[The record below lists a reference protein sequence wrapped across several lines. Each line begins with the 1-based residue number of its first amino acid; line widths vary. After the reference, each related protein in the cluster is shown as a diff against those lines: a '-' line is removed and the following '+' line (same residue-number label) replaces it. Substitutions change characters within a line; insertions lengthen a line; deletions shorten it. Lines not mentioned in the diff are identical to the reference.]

1 MKTLALPKGSRAED
15 RPGLWPG
22 VALAGAVVAAFALYA
37 PVIPGLVEDWWSHA
51 EYSHGFAVP
60 VVAAYLAWRRRHEAA
75 AAPMDGSWAG
85 LLLFLA
91 GVGLYAVGAW
101 AFEPFVMRVSL
112 PIVLAGA
119 VWFVGGSGFMKPLA
133 FPLAYLVF
141 MIPLPYPIFK
151 TLALGLRYLDAE
163 IAAAVLTR
171 LQVPV
176 LQDGYFLHL
185 PRITLEVAD
194 GCSGLFSIVSL
205 LAVGALY
212 AHLTLNGF
220 WRRLVILLAII
231 PVAVG
236 VNILRIVII
245 AWVSHVSGDWIFMVT
260 FKTFT
265 GIFNFLLSGLV
276 IVALGQ
282 WLSGLGRKRR
292 PA

>member
-1 MKTLALPKGSRAED
+1 MKTVALPKDSQAEA

-22 VALAGAVVAAFALYA
+22 IALAGAGAAALALYI
-37 PVIPGLVEDWWSHA
+37 PVLPGLVGDWWSHA

-60 VVAAYLAWRRRHEAA
+60 VVAAYLAWRSRHAAA
-75 AAPMDGSWAG
+75 AAPMEGSWAG
-85 LLLFLA
+85 LMMFLA
-91 GVGLYAVGAW
+91 GMALYAVGAW

-112 PIVLAGA
+112 PIALAGA
-119 VWFVGGSGFMKPLA
+119 VWFVGGSGFVKPLA

-141 MIPLPYPIFK
+141 MIPLPYPVFK

-171 LQVPV
+171 LHVPV
-176 LQDGYFLHL
+176 LLDGYLLHL
-185 PRITLEVAD
+185 PRVTLEVAD

-245 AWVSHVSGDWIFMVT
+245 AWVSHMLGDWIFMVT

-276 IVALGQ
+276 IVALGH
-282 WLSGLGRKRR
+282 WLSGLGLQRR